1 MLGPLE
7 VAGPDGR
14 VRIGGA
20 KERLVLALL
29 ALRAGEVVSR
39 DALVDA
45 LWGDDPPATAVKT
58 LQGYVARVRRA
69 LEAAG
74 HGRGPGDSRAGLR
87 AACPADSID
96 VAGFERH
103 ATAGRGALAD
113 GDASRATAELG
124 DALGLWRGDAL
135 ADCRGG
141 GWAAAEAVRL
151 DELRLSTVEDR
162 IDADLM
168 LGHHGVLVGELES
181 LVARHPLRER
191 LWAALMLA
199 LYRAGRQAD
208 AVRAYQRARDVLV
221 EELGLEPGAELR
233 RLEAA
238 VLAGDPALRCAG
250 ARRRGERRAH
260 DSASRSGSQRRSSA
274 VFVGRAD
281 ERERLNRSLKAVA
294 AGERRV
300 VLVSGEPGIG
310 KTSLSAAFARD
321 AFDERRGRV
330 VRALRRGPRDPVPAV
345 GRGARP
351 PRRSRT
357 RRRARRARRRAGQRA
372 GAARAGSRSPR
383 DDRARFVE
391 RRRVGAVSAVRRGRR
406 PPGAGLGVDA
416 GRARA
421 R

>member
-1 MLGPLE
+1 MKVGLLGPLE

-29 ALRAGEVVSR
+29 VLRAGEVVSR

-45 LWGDDPPATAVKT
+45 LWGDDPPVTAVKT

-74 HGRGPGDSRAGLR
+74 MADVLATRDPGYVL
-87 AACPADSID
+87 CVPADSID

-103 ATAGRGALAD
+103 ATAGRAALAD
-113 GDASRATAELG
+113 GDAARATAELG
-124 DALGLWRGDAL
+124 EALGLWRGDAL

-141 GWAAAEAVRL
+141 GWAAAEALRL

-221 EELGLEPGAELR
+221 GELGLEPGAELR

-238 VLAGDPALRCAG
+238 VLAGDPALDTPDLTHRTASRHDCVPTGARRDRDPRPGVRRPRRRDRSARQGMEAGPGRRAPGGARGRGAG
-250 ARRRGERRAH
+250 AR
-260 DSASRSGSQRRSSA
+260 Q
-274 VFVGRAD
+274 
-281 ERERLNRSLKAVA
+281 
-294 AGERRV
+294 
-300 VLVSGEPGIG
+300 EPPG
-310 KTSLSAAFARD
+310 
-321 AFDERRGRV
+321 
-330 VRALRRGPRDPVPAV
+330 
-345 GRGARP
+345 GRG
-351 PRRSRT
+351 
-357 RRRARRARRRAGQRA
+357 
-372 GAARAGSRSPR
+372 
-383 DDRARFVE
+383 
-391 RRRVGAVSAVRRGRR
+391 
-406 PPGAGLGVDA
+406 GAGGA
-416 GRARA
+416 STTARWCSTA
-421 R
+421 AVMTS